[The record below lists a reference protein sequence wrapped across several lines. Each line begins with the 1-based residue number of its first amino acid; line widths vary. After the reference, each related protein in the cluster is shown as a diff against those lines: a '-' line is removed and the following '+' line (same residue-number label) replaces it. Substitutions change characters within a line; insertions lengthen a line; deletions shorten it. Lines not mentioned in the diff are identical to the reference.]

1 MLFRSAVETPENP
14 EEIPAENVA
23 ADEIEAA
30 IEEEEELDD
39 EILEADDAGSDET
52 DADADDDSNADIQP
66 TLF

>member
-1 MLFRSAVETPENP
+1 METPENP
-14 EEIPAENVA
+14 EEIPAETVA

>member
-1 MLFRSAVETPENP
+1 MKTQEKPVSVQTET
-14 EEIPAENVA
+14 VT